1 MGWFWAV
8 WRSWVVLICCGRQA
22 AGLRGA
28 LLLMGAGGGGWLLL

>member
-8 WRSWVVLICCGRQA
+8 WRSWVVLIRCGRQA

-28 LLLMGAGGGGWLLL
+28 LVLLIGAGGWRWLL